1 MISAFYIRKKIQE
14 NKDLENSF
22 LKKVQ
27 QIDKDV
33 FRFSFTRKDLLVK
46 IGKGFV
52 ITEERISGEPSNTAM
67 FLRKR
72 LKNKKLLALK
82 QHDLDRVLILEFP
95 EYYLIFEFFGKGDML
110 LTDKEFNILFSFA
123 GKKGKYSFPE
133 PRGYNPEIITL
144 EEFRTVFTEEDIV
157 RSMARNINLP
167 GKYIEYLCKSLNIDP
182 NKEKPDEKEIE
193 LLYYGMK
200 NMIENPPE
208 NLESEFSIEVE
219 EKQKEEKLPDYA
231 SLAEEYKKIGDWIT
245 CNARVINQM
254 IEAFK
259 KKDFK
264 KIEELGG
271 KVKDGKI
278 IIQLETHQQQ

>member
-14 NKDLENSF
+14 NRDLENSF

-27 QIDKDV
+27 QVDKDV
-33 FRFSFTRKDLLVK
+33 FRFSFTKKDLLVK

-52 ITEERISGEPSNTAM
+52 ITKERVSGEPSNIAM

-110 LTDKEFNILFSFA
+110 LTDKEYNIIFSFA
-123 GKKGKYSFPE
+123 GKKGTYSFPK
-133 PRGYNPEIITL
+133 PRGYNPETITL
-144 EEFRTVFTEEDIV
+144 EEFKTVFTEEDIV

-167 GKYIEYLCKSLNIDP
+167 GKYVEFLCKSLNIDP
-182 NKEKPDEKEIE
+182 NKEKPNEKEIE
-193 LLYYGMK
+193 ALYYGMK
-200 NMIENPPE
+200 RMIEEPTLIEP
-208 NLESEFSIEVE
+208 EFSIEIKEKERE
-219 EKQKEEKLPDYA
+219 EHIPDYTA
-231 SLAEEYKKIGDWIT
+231 LAEEYKKIGDWIT
-245 CNARVINQM
+245 CNAHIINEM

-271 KVKDGKI
+271 KVKNGKI